1 MIYSPSSGV
10 EYLHFA
16 SYVYRYV
23 ESTSVFAYAFDS
35 CFISPLPSLSDA
47 ASSNRNNK
55 FKRWLKSII
64 HS

>member
-10 EYLHFA
+10 EYSHFA
-16 SYVYRYV
+16 SYVYRYA
-23 ESTSVFAYAFDS
+23 ESTLIFAYAFDS

-55 FKRWLKSII
+55 FKR
-64 HS
+64 